1 MAATRRPPAGV
12 AALDAALSQA
22 LFTRF
27 GGKQGPARRCGTH
40 AQAAVSLLARSH
52 SAAHVAD
59 ALAACCL
66 PHARSF
72 LKMMER
78 LGQGWLWFG
87 APIAVLVLSDDAAL
101 RRHHA
106 ARRHAARPRRRGHH
120 QGTCAGTRQWRYAAL
135 AAALSAC
142 APNAKRACAGV
153 RAPPQAAI
161 QPA

>member
-1 MAATRRPPAGV
+1 MAAARRLPAGV

-101 RRHHA
+101 RRDATTLLA
-106 ARRHAARPRRRGHH
+106 AMLLDLAVVATIKARVRARGSGGMLRSRRR
-120 QGTCAGTRQWRYAAL
+120 
-135 AAALSAC
+135 
-142 APNAKRACAGV
+142 
-153 RAPPQAAI
+153 
-161 QPA
+161 